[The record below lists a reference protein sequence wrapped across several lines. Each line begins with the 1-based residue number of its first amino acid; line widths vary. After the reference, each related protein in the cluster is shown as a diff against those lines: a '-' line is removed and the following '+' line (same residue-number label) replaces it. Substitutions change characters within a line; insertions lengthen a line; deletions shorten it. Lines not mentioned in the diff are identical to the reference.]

1 MLHEDAPPAKGKSL
15 GPALP
20 APTTRFGRPR
30 VPQLPPRGRLPL
42 EPIAHYHTVRPAA
55 AGGYVVDGVA
65 VVDAKPHRRDATARA
80 LALRIALNPGPYLAT
95 CLALGVAGVTALV
108 AGEAVAHAG

>member
-42 EPIAHYHTVRPAA
+42 EPIARYHQVRPAA

-65 VVDAKPHRRDATARA
+65 VVDAKPHRRDVTARA
-80 LALRIALNPGPYLAT
+80 MATRIALNPKHYLPV
-95 CLALGVAGVTALV
+95 CLALGVAGVRAL
-108 AGEAVAHAG
+108 AGGEAVALG